1 MQSRSIQQALLY
13 GLGIAR
19 LTTYLAAPLIAEGR
33 LVPLV
38 TAYQPMELSIYA
50 VYTSRKHMPT
60 ALRAMLDFLA
70 ERFAPEP
77 AWDQ

>member
-1 MQSRSIQQALLY
+1 M
-13 GLGIAR
+13 
-19 LTTYLAAPLIAEGR
+19 
-33 LVPLV
+33 PLV